1 MTSLLKLHDIHTHIG
16 QFHIL
21 QGIHFEA
28 KEGEVSVLLGRNGAG
43 KTTTLK
49 TIMGLTQ
56 ASKGTVQFQ
65 GKDITK
71 LPTYSIANHGIGYV
85 PEDQGIFGQLTVEE
99 NIKVAMRKETDES
112 MKKLNYVL
120 ELFPDLKKFW
130 KKAGGN
136 LSGGQKQMLAMARA
150 FVNDSKLLLIDE
162 PSKGLAPIVVEKV
175 MEAIIEMKSQT
186 TIVLVE
192 QNFIMASR
200 IGDTYTLIDDGRTI
214 QSGKMQ
220 ELIEDD
226 ELKTKYLGI
235 SKGGS
240 KVGLNN

>member
-1 MTSLLKLHDIHTHIG
+1 MFIHISDNFTYYKAFILK
-16 QFHIL
+16 QKK
-21 QGIHFEA
+21 A
-28 KEGEVSVLLGRNGAG
+28 KYLYCLGRNGAG

-49 TIMGLTQ
+49 TMMGLTP
-56 ASKGTVQFQ
+56 ASNGTIQFQ
-65 GKDITK
+65 GKEITK
-71 LPTYSIANHGIGYV
+71 RPTYTIANSGIGYV

-99 NIKVAMRKETDES
+99 NIKVAMRKETEES

-130 KKAGGN
+130 KKAGGH

-150 FVNDSKLLLIDE
+150 FVNDSELLLIDE

-175 MEAIIEMKSQT
+175 MEAIIEMKKQT

-192 QNFIMASR
+192 QNFFMASR
-200 IGDTYTLIDDGRTI
+200 IGDTYTLIDDGRTV
-214 QSGKMQ
+214 QSGRME
-220 ELIEDD
+220 ELIENE
-226 ELKTKYLGI
+226 ELKQKYLGI

-240 KVGLNN
+240 IVGLNA